1 MSTQGGPKRG
11 GSGNAGRSFGWLE
24 VQGRTSS
31 ESEALR
37 ERAPEANARGQVE
50 NQDVAQRAGLS
61 TESRPLTQCGAP
73 KDSSKSVL
81 GSLERSAA
89 RRHKYSWIFSS
100 YFAEGLPWSLL
111 HQVAAEFFTAI
122 GAAPSQVGKTALLHI
137 PILLKVVLSPVVE
150 AVGTLRRWMITT
162 LGMMGVLV
170 GCLAVFAH
178 AVATSAAPQQ
188 AQTLWIWV
196 LLFSIGLLSAAYDIA
211 CDGFY
216 MEELDETD
224 QAFFSGYRVAAYRAA
239 MLLGSFLLVFLGGF
253 VHWLLGFGVGA
264 ALLLGLSAVSSWVL
278 PARGARLVSGTAASR
293 RSTRFDSYLSFLRQP
308 AIVSVLAFLL
318 LYKAADAMMFA
329 MSSVLLGRHLGIGT
343 DLRATLGTFSMV
355 ASIAGA
361 ILGGAWVARYGL
373 ARALFPI
380 TLLMVVTEPLFALLA
395 WAAPELSLF
404 VEGEPMTVSTLDWS
418 QAAGTLSLVAAV
430 SVVEKLC
437 AGFAV
442 AAQTVFIM
450 QRAHPAHK
458 TAHYAFATV
467 VYSVAQIGLGVSS
480 GVLFERLG
488 PTGYYV
494 LVSLIALPTL
504 GLARIVPLDGR
515 AD

>member
-1 MSTQGGPKRG
+1 MTADGSKEGRLRRPQASSIERPTTAGPSSQSTD
-11 GSGNAGRSFGWLE
+11 AAF
-24 VQGRTSS
+24 
-31 ESEALR
+31 
-37 ERAPEANARGQVE
+37 
-50 NQDVAQRAGLS
+50 
-61 TESRPLTQCGAP
+61 SRRDQN
-73 KDSSKSVL
+73 
-81 GSLERSAA
+81 
-89 RRHKYSWIFSS
+89 KYLWVFSS

-150 AVGTLRRWMITT
+150 TIGSLRRWMVTT
-162 LGMMGVLV
+162 LGLMGVLV
-170 GCLAVFAH
+170 GFLAVAAH
-178 AVATSAAPQQ
+178 AVATSAFPGSES
-188 AQTLWIWV
+188 TLWIWV
-196 LLFSIGLLSAAYDIA
+196 LLFSVGLLSASYDIA

-216 MEELDETD
+216 MEELNEKD
-224 QAFFSGYRVAAYRAA
+224 QALLSGYRVAAYRAA

-253 VHWLLGFGVGA
+253 FHWLLGFGVGA
-264 ALLLGLSAVSSWVL
+264 LLLLGLSVLSSWVL
-278 PARGARLVSGTAASR
+278 PGRGGRVVTRPTLPRKGARFAS
-293 RSTRFDSYLSFLRQP
+293 YGSFLRQP
-308 AIVSVLAFLL
+308 AIASVLAFLL

-361 ILGGAWVARYGL
+361 IIGGAWVARFGL

-380 TLLMVVTEPLFALLA
+380 TFLMVVTEPLFALLA
-395 WAAPELSLF
+395 WAAPELALF
-404 VEGEPMTVSTLDWS
+404 VDGEPMTVSTLDWS
-418 QAAGTLSLVAAV
+418 QAAGTLSLVATV

-437 AGFAV
+437 GGFAV

-450 QRAHPAHK
+450 QRAHPEHR

-467 VYSVAQIGLGVSS
+467 VYSVAQIALGVSS
-480 GVLFERLG
+480 GVLFEGLG

-504 GLARIVPLDGR
+504 VLSRLVPLQGR
-515 AD
+515 ASEGVKESSA